1 MENKRVIKSI
11 GEYIGYKEIDN
22 IRKLSDFYY
31 NLKDI
36 KNLLNISKEQ
46 WKNYEY
52 KDDIVVYDNNYYI
65 LQSDLKKIFIKFGG
79 ENAEE
84 YMNRLID
91 NDESLHLWGYVI
103 DDEIRK
109 LEGHEVDNLD
119 KYSFYGNRSNMSNY
133 NPNGIVFEEGI
144 PENEIEIIKQ
154 ADLDLIYDK
163 IYKD

>member
-91 NDESLHLWGYVI
+91 NDESLHLWGYII

-144 PENEIEIIKQ
+144 PENEIEIINQ
-154 ADLDLIYDK
+154 DDLDLIYDK

>member
-119 KYSFYGNRSNMSNY
+119 KYSFYDNRSNMSNY